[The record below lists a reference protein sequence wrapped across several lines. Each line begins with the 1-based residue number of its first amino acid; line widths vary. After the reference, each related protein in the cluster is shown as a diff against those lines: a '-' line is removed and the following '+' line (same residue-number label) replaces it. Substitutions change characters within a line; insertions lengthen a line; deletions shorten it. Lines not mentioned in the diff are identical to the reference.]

1 MRGPCLFKES
11 DVKRAMRAVIAAGLD
26 VASVQID
33 KTGSIVVIPVKCV
46 QTEKDRSDAELNEWD
61 STG

>member
-11 DVKRAMRAVIAAGLD
+11 DVKRATRAVIAAGLE

-33 KTGSIVVIPVKCV
+33 KTGSIVVTPAKRL
-46 QTEKDRSDAELNEWD
+46 QTEKDRSRAELNEWD
-61 STG
+61 RIG